1 MRHIHKTF
9 GTCSQFID
17 IELDGET
24 IKEVNFIGGCH
35 GNTQGISVLV
45 QGMNA
50 KQAISRL
57 KGIHCGSKETSCP
70 DQLAIG
76 LEEALKISNK

>member
-1 MRHIHKTF
+1 MRHTHKTF

-57 KGIHCGSKETSCP
+57 KGIHCGNKETSCP

>member
-1 MRHIHKTF
+1 MRHTHKTF

-57 KGIHCGSKETSCP
+57 KGIRCGSKETSCP

-76 LEEALKISNK
+76 LEEALKLSNK